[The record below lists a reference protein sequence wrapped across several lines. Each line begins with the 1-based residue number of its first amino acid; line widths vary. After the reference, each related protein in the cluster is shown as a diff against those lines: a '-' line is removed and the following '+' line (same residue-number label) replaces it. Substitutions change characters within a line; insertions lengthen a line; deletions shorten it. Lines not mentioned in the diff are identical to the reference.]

1 MKKQNRKITEVKD
14 LHLSMFPEVSDQIL
28 SSERDKKIFFDALM
42 NPLKPNENLRNAFR
56 LHQEFIKN
64 SR

>member
-1 MKKQNRKITEVKD
+1 MKKQNRKITKVKD

-42 NPLKPNENLRNAFR
+42 NPQKPNENLRNAFR